1 MLQQSSS
8 FTQSRSTSN
17 NHKSIIHKPQLEHP
31 IQMKVFQQRKRTK
44 CQNSNIF
51 SNILTINETPK
62 SSKISSIFNPEKI
75 LNSVVKLKASFY
87 TFFATCIQNFKVSET
102 LKSSTTKTSTPCS
115 YVPN

>member
-1 MLQQSSS
+1 MHVLNHNLNTSHDEDV
-8 FTQSRSTSN
+8 ST
-17 NHKSIIHKPQLEHP
+17 EEA
-31 IQMKVFQQRKRTK
+31 TK
-44 CQNSNIF
+44 NVNNSNKF
-51 SNILTINETPK
+51 SNLLIINETPK